1 MSLTGKITTEFG
13 ILSPATKFFHFVAK
27 QLHHVQNV
35 SDKVHHTKV
44 HEGDWHSVGSVRN
57 WTYVVDGEVIQ
68 AKENFEVIDEENK
81 TLVMNVFDGHVS
93 EKYKLFKLTLQLNDD
108 KDNDGAIVKWTI
120 DYEKINRDIAAPY
133 GHLGFLNKTTEDI
146 DAHLLKA

>member
-57 WTYVVDGEVIQ
+57 WTYVVDGKVTR
-68 AKENFEVIDEENK
+68 AKEKFEVIDEEKK
-81 TLVMNVFDGHVS
+81 TLVMKIFDGDVS
-93 EKYKLFKLTLQLNDD
+93 NQYKLFKVTLQLNDT
-108 KDNDGAIVKWTI
+108 KDNDGAIIKWTI
-120 DYEKINRDIAAPY
+120 DYEKLNREIAPPY
-133 GHLGFLNKTTEDI
+133 GHLRYLYKITEDI